1 MKRFFL
7 VEDEYIVREG
17 IKNKIDWASLGL
29 EFVGEA
35 ADGEV
40 ALSSIEKTKPDIVM
54 TDIKMPFMDGL
65 ELSRRVKEEF
75 PETEI
80 IILTGYADFE
90 YAREGMKIGIAQ
102 YLTKPVKPDE
112 ITDAL
117 KEVIKKIDDRE
128 ETENK
133 RREQMLQREERL
145 KEYYAS
151 MNMPAAEDTLDMNE
165 IDIKQIDRVRLQ
177 EYLKLGDK
185 SEADDFIAET
195 FDSLAT
201 SAMHSL
207 IFRQYIIM
215 DTYFCVCDFV
225 EGLGEDRSKIEQP
238 DAVSNAMSDVESTK
252 EYFTRIIKMA
262 LEMRDNKS
270 FNKYEDIVSRT
281 RAFVSEHYN
290 DPDMSLNMAA
300 EAVGF
305 SPNHLSSVFSQQ
317 TGQTFIKYLTDYRM
331 DKAKEL
337 LRCTPLRAIDIAAQV
352 GYEDSHYFS
361 YLFKK
366 HTGVTPSQFRGGK
379 EADKG

>member
-17 IKNKIDWASLGL
+17 IKNKIDWESLGL

-40 ALSSIEKTKPDIVM
+40 ALSSIEKTKPDIIM

-65 ELSRRVKEEF
+65 ELSRRVKESF

-80 IILTGYADFE
+80 IILTGHADFE
-90 YAREGMKIGIAQ
+90 YAREGMKIGVAQ

-112 ITDAL
+112 ITEAL
-117 KEVIKKIDDRE
+117 KGVIKKLDDRE

-151 MNMPAAEDTLDMNE
+151 MNMPAAEESLDMNE

-185 SEADDFIAET
+185 SEADDFIEET
-195 FDSLAT
+195 FDGLAT

-207 IFRQYIIM
+207 LFRQYIIM

-225 EGLGEDRSKIEQP
+225 EGLGEDRSGIAQP
-238 DAVSNAMSDVESTK
+238 DSVSNAMSDIEGAK
-252 EYFTRIIKMA
+252 EYFAKIIKMA

-281 RAFVSEHYN
+281 RSFVAEHYN

-337 LRCTPLRAIDIAAQV
+337 LRCTPLRAIDIASQV

-366 HTGVTPSQFRGGK
+366 HIGVTPSQFRGSK
-379 EADKG
+379 E

>member
-17 IKNKIDWASLGL
+17 IKKRIDWEANGL

-40 ALSSIEKTKPDIVM
+40 ALTMIEKLRPDIIM

-65 ELSRRVKEEF
+65 ELSRRVKESW

-80 IILTGYADFE
+80 IILTGHADFE

-112 ITDAL
+112 IIEAL
-117 KEVIKKIDDRE
+117 SSVIKKLE
-128 ETENK
+128 EKENVENK
-133 RREQMLQREERL
+133 QREKMMEREERL

-151 MNMPAAEDTLDMNE
+151 MNMPAAEETLDMNE
-165 IDIKQIDRVRLQ
+165 IDLKQIDRVRLM

-185 SEADDFIAET
+185 TEAEDFIEET
-195 FDSLAT
+195 FNGMAENVMQSL
-201 SAMHSL
+201 L
-207 IFRQYIIM
+207 FRQYIIM

-225 EGLGEDRSKIEQP
+225 EGLGEERSRIEQP
-238 DAVSNAMSDVESTK
+238 DASSRAMTDVDSARA
-252 EYFTRIIKMA
+252 YFTRIIKVA
-262 LEMRDNKS
+262 LELRDNKS
-270 FNKYEDIVSRT
+270 FNKYEDVVNKIRQ
-281 RAFVSEHYN
+281 FVTEHYN
-290 DPDMSLNMAA
+290 DPNMSLNMAA

-317 TGQTFIKYLTDYRM
+317 TGQTFIKFLTDYRM

-337 LRCTPLRAIDIAAQV
+337 LRCTSLRAIDIAAQI

-366 HTGVTPSQFRGGK
+366 HTGQTPSQFRGGK
-379 EADKG
+379 E